1 MSSSKSPL
9 PTLTQSSTD
18 APPPSYSE
26 SLNAENPFTSHVS
39 TVVDLHISPH
49 LAVNHAT
56 NTIILIPSNIST
68 LIASPASPLEKNLS
82 SCAFPGETLVGFPS
96 SHNPTVIRL
105 LGPDNRLEFWQRAAV
120 LRELSCQLCERLRAQ
135 GFNIASNLRET
146 RLSQTPARISGSR
159 DVDWKTVEPRALT
172 DGEARVNVEKKE
184 VCLRI
189 ENDMGLYETRTG
201 RAIVVKELR
210 VRIVPKTYQDFPQ
223 DSWQDGRYLKLDEC
237 V

>member
-26 SLNAENPFTSHVS
+26 SLNAENHFTSRVS
-39 TVVDLHISPH
+39 TVVDLHIFPH
-49 LAVNHAT
+49 LAVDHAT
-56 NTIILIPSNIST
+56 TTIILVPSNIST
-68 LIASPASPLEKNLS
+68 LIASPASPLEKS
-82 SCAFPGETLVGFPS
+82 ETLVGFPS

-135 GFNIASNLRET
+135 GFNIASNPRET
-146 RLSQTPARISGSR
+146 RLGQTPARISGSR

-172 DGEARVNVEKKE
+172 DGEARVSVEKEE

-201 RAIVVKELR
+201 RAIVVR
-210 VRIVPKTYQDFPQ
+210 VDVGFGEED
-223 DSWQDGRYLKLDEC
+223 DSWH

>member
-26 SLNAENPFTSHVS
+26 SFNAKNPITSHVS

-56 NTIILIPSNIST
+56 NTIILVPSNIST
-68 LIASPASPLEKNLS
+68 LIASPASPLEKDPT

-96 SHNPTVIRL
+96 GHSPTVIRL
-105 LGPDNRLEFWQRAAV
+105 AGPDDRLEFWQRAAA
-120 LRELSCQLCERLRAQ
+120 LRALSHRLCERLRTQ
-135 GFNIASNLRET
+135 GYNIASNPRET
-146 RLSQTPARISGSR
+146 RRSQTPGRISGSM
-159 DVDWKTVEPRALT
+159 DVDWKSIEPRALT
-172 DGEARVNVEKKE
+172 DGEATVNIEMKE
-184 VCLRI
+184 VCLRV

-201 RAIVVKELR
+201 RAIVVR
-210 VRIVPKTYQDFPQ
+210 VDVGFGEED
-223 DSWQDGRYLKLDEC
+223 DSWH